1 MIGQSHD
8 IDVLNG
14 LIETTI
20 DSVDGYRRSA
30 EDAKDGRFSSE
41 FLQRASE
48 REGVVARLRGRVREL
63 GGTPEEDGSL
73 LAAAHRQF
81 LTLRETMTGGSD
93 ESVIAE
99 VDRGESY
106 LDSKWQAALDDDGLG
121 AETRSLLGEC
131 YESVRAGH
139 LRWEQ
144 AHESMR

>member
-1 MIGQSHD
+1 MLGNSHD
-8 IDVLNG
+8 IEVLNG

-30 EDAKDGRFSSE
+30 EEAKDGRFSAE

-48 REGVVARLRGRVREL
+48 RGGIVARLRGRVREL
-63 GGTPEEDGSL
+63 GGEPEEDGSL

-81 LTLRETMTGGSD
+81 LSLRDAMTGGSD

-106 LDSKWQAALDDDGLG
+106 LNAKWQAALGDGKLTP
-121 AETRSLLGEC
+121 ETRSLVTQC

-139 LRWEQ
+139 LRWER
-144 AHESMR
+144 AHESIG